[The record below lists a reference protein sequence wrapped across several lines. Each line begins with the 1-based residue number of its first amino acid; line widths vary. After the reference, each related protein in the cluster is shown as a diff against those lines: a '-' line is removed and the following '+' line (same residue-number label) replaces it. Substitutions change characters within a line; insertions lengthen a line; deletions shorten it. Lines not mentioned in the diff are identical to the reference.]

1 MAWNKIIIIVMVTLM
16 FATGASAKTHKVRGV
31 KIKVVDAISK
41 QPIEN
46 LKVYYFI
53 EIYSIKH
60 LLGIPLIESTP
71 RTKKKKKSVL
81 YTDKN
86 GEIIIDEYKVRS
98 WRLYSSVSAEYF
110 VINLSAKD
118 DDTLYTQ
125 FEDNLFIKDGF
136 NEFYNPNKEYK
147 GVILRNCSGG
157 NCGIFARNVMQSD
170 KFNFQY
176 KNSSLEKDFEN
187 ITIALTLYQ

>member
-1 MAWNKIIIIVMVTLM
+1 MAWIKIIIIVMVTLM

-31 KIKVVDAISK
+31 KIKVVNAISK

-71 RTKKKKKSVL
+71 RNKKMKKRVL

-98 WRLYSSVSAEYF
+98 WRLYSKISGEYF

-125 FEDNLFIKDGF
+125 LEDNIFIKDGF

-147 GVILRNCSGG
+147 GVILRNCSGK
-157 NCGIFARNVMQSD
+157 CDIFASKVKQSGNLD
-170 KFNFQY
+170 FQY
-176 KNSSLEKDFEN
+176 ENNSFQKDFEN
-187 ITIALTLYQ
+187 ITIELTPYQ